1 MSTGDQT
8 RSARSRRQTSSPS
21 RSGSIAS
28 STIASYSVAAA
39 RTSASPPRSQTSTA
53 RPARAMPRRSTS
65 AILGSSSTTRIL
77 MGARIADRGEFIL
90 ASSSARSV
98 AAVNK
103 NGTVVEARKLLKRYG
118 EITAVDEVDVTVPT
132 GDVYGL
138 LGPNGAGKTTFMRML
153 FGLIRPDGG
162 HIELFGRRELV
173 GRVEA
178 LTDVAGFVETPRFY
192 SYLSGR
198 ANLEILATLDRRDG
212 SGAIDEALEQVDL
225 ADRANDRVR
234 EYSYGM
240 VQRLGV
246 AAALMRSPRL
256 LVLDEPTNGL
266 DPAGIRDMRALVRRL
281 ADGGITILLSSHNML
296 EVEEICRHVAI
307 MRRGR
312 LAFDGS
318 MQELRARAEDVEYH
332 LVTGDDA
339 LAAEVAERVEGVPRV
354 TRRPDGV
361 RFDSQPGPV
370 ERLTLELGARGVG
383 IRQLELPTTAL
394 ETLFFRLTET
404 EAPPAEEVVA

>member
-1 MSTGDQT
+1 MDLSLARHTVPPVSSESDKPVLRT
-8 RSARSRRQTSSPS
+8 R
-21 RSGSIAS
+21 GL
-28 STIASYSVAAA
+28 V
-39 RTSASPPRSQTSTA
+39 
-53 RPARAMPRRSTS
+53 
-65 AILGSSSTTRIL
+65 
-77 MGARIADRGEFIL
+77 
-90 ASSSARSV
+90 
-98 AAVNK
+98 
-103 NGTVVEARKLLKRYG
+103 KRYG
-118 EITAVDEVDVTVPT
+118 DLIAVDRVDLTVPS

-162 HIELFGRRELV
+162 TVELFGRPGV
-173 GRVEA
+173 PGKVDA
-178 LTDVAGFVETPRFY
+178 LADVAGFVETPRFY
-192 SYLSGR
+192 GYLTGR
-198 ANLEILATLDRRDG
+198 RNLQVLATLDRRDG
-212 SGAIDEALEQVDL
+212 DGRIDEVLEQVDL
-225 ADRANDRVR
+225 ADRADDKVR

-246 AAALMRSPRL
+246 AASLMRSPRL

-307 MRRGR
+307 MRRGQ

-318 MQELRARAEDVEYH
+318 MQELRGRAEDVEYH
-332 LVTGDDA
+332 LVTSDDA
-339 LAAEVAERVEGVPRV
+339 LAAEVAERVDGVHRV

-370 ERLTLELGARGVG
+370 ERLTVELGARGVG

-404 EAPPAEEVVA
+404 EAPAAEAVVA

>member
-1 MSTGDQT
+1 MLQTCGLVKCYGD
-8 RSARSRRQTSSPS
+8 
-21 RSGSIAS
+21 
-28 STIASYSVAAA
+28 
-39 RTSASPPRSQTSTA
+39 
-53 RPARAMPRRSTS
+53 
-65 AILGSSSTTRIL
+65 L
-77 MGARIADRGEFIL
+77 
-90 ASSSARSV
+90 
-98 AAVNK
+98 AAVDH
-103 NGTVVEARKLLKRYG
+103 
-118 EITAVDEVDVTVPT
+118 VDLMVPA

-153 FGLIRPDGG
+153 FGLIRPDHGS
-162 HIELFGRRELV
+162 IEVFGRRCAMGKV
-173 GRVEA
+173 DA
-178 LTDVAGFVETPRFY
+178 LRDVAGFVETPRFY
-192 SYLSGR
+192 GYLSGR
-198 ANLEILATLDRRDG
+198 ANLEILAILDRRDANAVIG
-212 SGAIDEALEQVDL
+212 EVLDQVGL
-225 ADRANDRVR
+225 ADRGDDKVR

-256 LVLDEPTNGL
+256 LILDEPTNGL

-312 LAFDGS
+312 IAFDGS
-318 MQELRARAEDVEYH
+318 MEALRARADDVEYR
-332 LVTGDDA
+332 LVTSDDVQ
-339 LAAEVAERVEGVPRV
+339 AAQVAERVQGAHHVSRGP
-354 TRRPDGV
+354 TGV

-404 EAPPAEEVVA
+404 EAPAATEALV